1 MATALLIARLLLALV
16 FVVAGMAKLADRAGS
31 RQGLVD
37 FGVPATLATPL
48 GILLPLAELAVAVA
62 LIPASTA
69 WWGAIGALA
78 LLLLFVAGIG
88 VNLARGRKPECR
100 CFGQLHS
107 APAGWSTLLRNGV
120 LAAVAG
126 FIVWQGRES
135 VGPSA
140 LSWLRALSTIQLLG
154 LIGGLLLLGLLAG
167 VGWFLVHL
175 LRQNGRLMVRL
186 ESLEQRITSGEGAPL
201 DQAEPAE
208 NGAQQAPGLPVGTAA
223 PTFKLEGLYGETL
236 TLEAL
241 RARGKP
247 LVLLFTDPNCGPCN
261 ALLPE
266 IGRWQQEHAEKLT
279 VSLISRGTPEEN
291 RTKSSEHGLTGVLLQ
306 EDWEVSEAYQVEGTP
321 SAVLVQHD
329 GTVGS
334 PVVAGPEPIQSLVAR
349 TVGAPAPE
357 LPVQPQPA
365 AQGQPC
371 PNCGQVHADNGQAA
385 QPAAQGTDK
394 IGQPA
399 PPIRLEDLSGKTVDL
414 KDFRGQKTL
423 VLFWDPG
430 CGFCQQMLD
439 DLKDFEANP
448 PEGAPRILM
457 VSRGAKEAN
466 EALGLRSPVLTDEQM
481 TVGGAYGTYGTPTA
495 VLVDEQGNIASGV
508 AEGAQAVLDLA
519 GGGDGQVAAQPAVPV
534 APKIGEPAPS
544 LKLPNLKGKRVN
556 LAAFRGKKT
565 LVVFWN
571 PGCGFC
577 QQMLDDLKALETNPP
592 QGAPKILVVSSGT
605 VEANKALGLRS
616 TVVLDQV
623 FSVGSSFGAS
633 GTPSAVLVD
642 EQGKIASEVAVGA
655 PGVLAL
661 AGASQTEA

>member
-1 MATALLIARLLLALV
+1 MGTALLIARLLLAGV
-16 FVVAGMAKLADRAGS
+16 FLVAGVAKLTDRAGS

-37 FGVPATLATPL
+37 FGVPKSLAAPL
-48 GILLPLAELAVAVA
+48 GVLLPLAELAVAVA
-62 LIPASTA
+62 LIPTSTA

-88 VNLARGRKPECR
+88 VNLARGRKPDCH

-107 APAGWSTLLRNGV
+107 APAGWSTLVRNGV

-126 FIVWQGRES
+126 FIVWQGIDGA
-135 VGPSA
+135 GPSA
-140 LSWLRALSTIQLLG
+140 LSWLGGLSTIQLLA
-154 LIGGLLLLGLLAG
+154 LIGGLLVLGLLAAG
-167 VGWFLVHL
+167 GWFLVHL
-175 LRQNGRLMVRL
+175 LRQNGRLLVRL
-186 ESLEQRITSGEGAPL
+186 EALEQRIASGEGVAPAPA
-201 DQAEPAE
+201 DPAE

-223 PTFKLEGLYGETL
+223 PAFRLQGLYGETL

-247 LVLLFTDPNCGPCN
+247 AMLLFTDPNCGPCN
-261 ALLPE
+261 MLLPE
-266 IGRWQQEHAEKLT
+266 IGRWQQEHAQQLT

-306 EDWEVSEAYQVEGTP
+306 EEWEISEAYQVEGTP
-321 SAVLVQHD
+321 SAVLVQPD
-329 GTVGS
+329 GTIGS
-334 PVVAGPEPIQSLVAR
+334 PVVAGPEAIQSLVAR

-365 AQGQPC
+365 AQGEPC
-371 PNCGQVHADNGQAA
+371 PNCGQVHAP
-385 QPAAQGTDK
+385 QPATQGTEK

-399 PPIRLEDLSGKTVDL
+399 PPIRLEDLSGRTVDL

-439 DLKDFEANP
+439 AFKDFEANP
-448 PEGAPRILM
+448 PEGAPKILM
-457 VSRGAKEAN
+457 VSRGTLEDN
-466 EALGLRSPVLTDEQM
+466 RALGLRSTMLTDEQM
-481 TVGGAYGTYGTPTA
+481 TIFGAFGTYGTPTA

-508 AEGAQAVLDLA
+508 AEGAQAVFALA
-519 GGGDGQVAAQPAVPV
+519 GGGDVQVAAQPAVPA
-534 APKIGEPAPS
+534 APRIGEPAPP
-544 LKLPNLKGKRVN
+544 LKLPNLKGKKVN

-565 LVVFWN
+565 LVLFWN

-592 QGAPKILVVSSGT
+592 EGAPRILVVSTGA
-605 VEANKALGLRS
+605 VEANKALELRS

-655 PGVLAL
+655 PAVLAL
-661 AGASQTEA
+661 AGASQTEV